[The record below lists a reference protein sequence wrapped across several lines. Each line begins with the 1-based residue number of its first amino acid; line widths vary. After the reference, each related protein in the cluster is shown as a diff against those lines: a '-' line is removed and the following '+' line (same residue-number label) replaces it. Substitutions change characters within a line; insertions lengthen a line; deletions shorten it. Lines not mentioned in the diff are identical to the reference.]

1 MKDCQDTNI
10 YKSVN
15 TNILEIEEI
24 RNDTDQF

>member
-15 TNILEIEEI
+15 TNILEIEGI
-24 RNDTDQF
+24 RNDTGQF